1 MSQTP
6 ASMARSF
13 AHLSDEAVVAL
24 VARSDQD
31 ALAELYDRFGRV
43 AYGLA
48 YRILRD
54 RALAEDAV
62 QEGFMNAWRT
72 ADRFMP
78 ERAKASTWLLTLVHR
93 RAVDLVRREDRRRAE
108 PLDQSFDAPTEG
120 SAEQDAWLRFERERV
135 QAALRRLPDQQREA
149 LELAYYGGFTQ
160 TELAERLGQPVG
172 TIKSRMFAGLARL
185 RELLAEP
192 DHDDRTSWTPRPST
206 S

>member
-1 MSQTP
+1 
-6 ASMARSF
+6 MARAF

-31 ALAELYDRFGRV
+31 ALGELYDRFGRV

-54 RALAEDAV
+54 RTLAEDAV
-62 QEGFMNAWRT
+62 QEGFMTAWRT
-72 ADRFMP
+72 ADRFLP

-108 PLDQSFDAPTEG
+108 PLDDSFDPPADA
-120 SAEQDAWLRFERERV
+120 SAEDDAWLRFERERI

-160 TELAERLGQPVG
+160 SELAERLGQPVG

-185 RELLAEP
+185 RELLAETGP
-192 DHDDRTSWTPRPST
+192 DDRTSWTPKPST
-206 S
+206 T